1 MTEITTKKMFA
12 KMIAIQE
19 DILDNQ
25 ETILEETR
33 KFANYFRN
41 SINSNLPKTN
51 KAIKRN
57 QAGKIKIQALK
68 DMFEFIKE

>member
-51 KAIKRN
+51 KDIKRN
-57 QAGKIKIQALK
+57 QTSQWT
-68 DMFEFIKE
+68 